1 VIERRPERLAVLGL
15 ASWLACTALGLLLID
30 VDSGPTLVSLT
41 SGHGLTAIDAA
52 GVTAIIAGSAAP
64 LLICRRE
71 LASRQ
76 VPAQRRLA
84 SGVAVVAGV
93 GVLAVS
99 LLVPDF
105 AGRKFVLATLVVML
119 QATAGFTAIARQDH
133 RWRASC
139 SGAVDVLAAR
149 NGPIPAARPSART
162 PQAPP

>member
-1 VIERRPERLAVLGL
+1 VIERRPERVVVLGL

-105 AGRKFVLATLVVML
+105 AGRKFVLATLLVML
-119 QATAGFTAIARQDH
+119 QATAGFTAIARQD
-133 RWRASC
+133 
-139 SGAVDVLAAR
+139 
-149 NGPIPAARPSART
+149 P
-162 PQAPP
+162 